1 MLLPG
6 RRTVRAALADAGR
19 RSAVVV
25 AGSVLLFGVAGLVE
39 GIFRQ
44 AVTNDV
50 VRYALAG
57 FNLIWFFSWLFL
69 AGRRKEGA
77 RA

>member
-1 MLLPG
+1 
-6 RRTVRAALADAGR
+6 
-19 RSAVVV
+19 VVV

-44 AVTNDV
+44 AVTNDL

-57 FNLIWFFSWLFL
+57 FNALWFFAWLFL
-69 AGRRKEGA
+69 AGREKGVAAKPSRAHRATTSGGRGA
-77 RA
+77 